1 MRSTR
6 LVSFSGVKRF
16 GLVVLATA
24 SVLTGPLATAD
35 GRGVTDTSPGW
46 AGEFPPEDYNPYLP
60 ESRRPVQQLFSPLQ
74 PPLYSRPPVASRP
87 VAPLPVS
94 PVLPRPGYYGPGMAP
109 YPPSLYTPD
118 PGLYP
123 GYLYP
128 FNNGQFFAPFF

>member
-1 MRSTR
+1 LQKLEEIRQDLLKLR
-6 LVSFSGVKRF
+6 QV
-16 GLVVLATA
+16 
-24 SVLTGPLATAD
+24 PPPAD
-35 GRGVTDTSPGW
+35 IERV
-46 AGEFPPEDYNPYLP
+46 F
-60 ESRRPVQQLFSPLQ
+60 
-74 PPLYSRPPVASRP
+74 ASRP